1 MLASGH
7 VASLKPFRALRY
19 DPARA
24 GALDRLVAPPHD
36 VVGPEL
42 RERLCAESPWN
53 AIRLVRPETP
63 QQAAADLE
71 TWKADG
77 ILLREDTP
85 AVWILEQDFT
95 GPDGVERTRRGLV
108 ARVKLEPYSSGEIL
122 PHERTFDR
130 SKAKRL
136 DLIRATRTKLSP
148 VFLLHSGEAPPPGS
162 GEPDLEATLDG
173 SRSRLWRIE
182 DPAGIQAAIAGV
194 RGRLVI
200 ADGHH
205 RYETALAFHE
215 EEGTEETGYVL
226 AVLVARTD
234 PGLVVFPT
242 HRLAP
247 EAPRL
252 NGRLRR
258 TELAGGAAEGLERL
272 AAVSRDHAA
281 FVIVE
286 PGRTTLAELD
296 PTGDP
301 IEDLDTAAV
310 AHVASGPFA
319 FTAFAD
325 EAEEAVKSGRA
336 AAAFLV
342 RPPTIEQIE
351 AVALAGG
358 TMPQKSTYFFPK
370 LLSGLLFS
378 PLDE

>member
-19 DPARA
+19 DLSRA
-24 GALDRLVAPPHD
+24 GDLDRLVAPPHD

-42 RERLCAESPWN
+42 RERLLAESPWN

-63 QQAAADLE
+63 EQAASDLE
-71 TWKADG
+71 SWKADG
-77 ILLREDTP
+77 ILVREQTP
-85 AVWILEQDFT
+85 AVWVLEQDFT
-95 GPDGVERTRRGLV
+95 GPDGVGRTRRGLV
-108 ARVKLEPYSSGEIL
+108 TRVKLEPYSSGEVL

-148 VFLLHSGEAPPPGS
+148 VFLLHSGEGPPQADGP
-162 GEPDLEATLDG
+162 PVLEATLDG
-173 SRSRLWRIE
+173 SRSRLWRIG
-182 DPAGIQAAIAGV
+182 DPAGIEAAIAGV
-194 RGRLVI
+194 NGRLVI

-252 NGRLRR
+252 NGSLRR
-258 TELAGGAAEGLERL
+258 TELAGGVAEGLERL

-281 FVIVE
+281 FVVVE

-310 AHVASGPFA
+310 AHVASGRLA

-336 AAAFLV
+336 AVAFLV
-342 RPPTIEQIE
+342 RPPTMEQIE
-351 AVALAGG
+351 AVALAGE
-358 TMPQKSTYFFPK
+358 TMPEKSTYFFPK